1 MHPRATTAMQR
12 SCENKAEV
20 VAQDE
25 REGGVRATLNLGHTF
40 GHAVETGL
48 GYGEWLHGEAVS
60 VGTVMAVDMS
70 KRLGWIDDELA
81 DRATA
86 LLKRAN
92 LPVALPEG
100 CPLTVDDFRNTMA
113 IDKKVTSKRRRA
125 ARVCLV
131 SWLSLCSARSFESS
145 RVREFA
151 CVATF

>member
-1 MHPRATTAMQR
+1 MGKLMARDPASMITMIKR

-81 DRATA
+81 DRAVA

-92 LPVALPEG
+92 LPVALPED

-113 IDKKVTSKRRRA
+113 IDKKVTI
-125 ARVCLV
+125 
-131 SWLSLCSARSFESS
+131 
-145 RVREFA
+145 
-151 CVATF
+151 